1 MLLPPLFDGDFF
13 MAKDKKSFVLYC
25 DQQGVFNK
33 LPDEI
38 AGRLIK
44 HIFAYVNDENPPC
57 DDLLLSIAFEPIQQ
71 SLKRDLKKYEVYI
84 DKQKE
89 NGAKGGRP
97 KKEEETQKTQ
107 PFFHEPK
114 KADSVS
120 VSVSGSENESVKE
133 EYKLAFDL
141 WLKYKQEK
149 KQKYTK
155 TGIEQ
160 LVKTNQ
166 DKYTPSEFTKVVEH
180 SIAQNYSG
188 LYEPKD
194 MKNNTTN
201 QQIIHR
207 SKFNLKDY
215 EL

>member
-1 MLLPPLFDGDFF
+1 

-107 PFFHEPK
+107 PFFQKPK

>member
-1 MLLPPLFDGDFF
+1 

-25 DQQGVFNK
+25 DPQGVFNK

-107 PFFHEPK
+107 PFFQEPK

-120 VSVSGSENESVKE
+120 VSVSENESVKE

-155 TGIEQ
+155 TGSLALGE
-160 LVKTNQ
+160 
-166 DKYTPSEFTKVVEH
+166 
-180 SIAQNYSG
+180 IAG
-188 LYEPKD
+188 VH
-194 MKNNTTN
+194 TF
-201 QQIIHR
+201 R
-207 SKFNLKDY
+207 
-215 EL
+215 